1 METKKIEEEKVAVTE
16 EKTEEGKLTTVKDLI
31 S

>member
-1 METKKIEEEKVAVTE
+1 VTE

-31 S
+31 SWIKYKIYLL